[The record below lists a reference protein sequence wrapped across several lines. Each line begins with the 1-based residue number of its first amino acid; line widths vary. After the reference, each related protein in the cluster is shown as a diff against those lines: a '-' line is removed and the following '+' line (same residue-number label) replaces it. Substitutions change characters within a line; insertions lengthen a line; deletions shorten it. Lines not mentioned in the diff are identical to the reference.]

1 MPPFTSET
9 ARRARQ
15 RKAGLAAARYWRGRG
30 FANLKLARR
39 QRSLNAAR
47 LREERM
53 RREAEQRHTVI
64 HPFGPAGVWY
74 CTCGLSG
81 AGEASVFPIH
91 RYALDPE
98 ATYERRF

>member
-1 MPPFTSET
+1 
-9 ARRARQ
+9 
-15 RKAGLAAARYWRGRG
+15 
-30 FANLKLARR
+30 
-39 QRSLNAAR
+39 
-47 LREERM
+47 M